1 MRVKNTVMLQLAK
14 EVHTLRDTASWIEY
28 VEKEDC
34 NKRVN
39 DRNFEL
45 KNKIQKLR

>member
-1 MRVKNTVMLQLAK
+1 MKVKNAIMLQLAK
-14 EVHTLRDTASWIEY
+14 EMYILRDTACWTEY

-39 DRNFEL
+39 DRTFEL
-45 KNKIQKLR
+45 NNKIQKLT